1 MKMKVILNFQRNK
14 EILFE
19 RKEKM
24 NKIKKS
30 VKKKARKNEIKNN
43 QLKNLKELSFANSI
57 SFVLFQTTLL
67 ESVFILQT
75 LSFGIIHSAM
85 AS

>member
-19 RKEKM
+19 KQ
-24 NKIKKS
+24 KKQ
-30 VKKKARKNEIKNN
+30 RKNENKNN
-43 QLKNLKELSFANSI
+43 QLKNLKELAFANSI
-57 SFVLFQTTLL
+57 SFVLYQTTLL